1 MSERHPGRGTRTR
14 PDRIPSAPTCA
25 VLLATLL
32 IAAVLAVAPGPAS
45 AAAALPL
52 STGSNALGQL
62 GDAAIAAR
70 RTTPGAVDVPAVTAI
85 ASGRDHAY
93 ALDADG
99 PPRCRG

>member
-70 RTTPGAVDVPAVTAI
+70 RCG
-85 ASGRDHAY
+85 SH
-93 ALDADG
+93 
-99 PPRCRG
+99 